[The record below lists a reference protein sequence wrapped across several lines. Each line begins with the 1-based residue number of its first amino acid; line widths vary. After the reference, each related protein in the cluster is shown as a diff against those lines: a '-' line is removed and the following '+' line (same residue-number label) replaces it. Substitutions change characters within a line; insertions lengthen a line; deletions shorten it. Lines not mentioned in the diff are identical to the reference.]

1 MKKVEKFKNV
11 KVKSLIFIIFGVVLL
26 TCVGFLIYK
35 GFCNQSSVEEQVPF
49 IKELNNK
56 VVVENQLALPQKGDL
71 VAIFNVKDYGV
82 FKCRLFKEA
91 MPNTVNNF
99 VKLVNAKKYDGL
111 TFDDIIPDLKIQCG
125 DEADGVSDFKPKE
138 YNASLHSYNGA
149 LCAVCPDESNVQT
162 GQFYI
167 VFSEAGRQAD
177 FDYLENS
184 YSEDSENGI
193 AKFDDGVR
201 SNYKERGGFP
211 AYDLM
216 GASVFGQVYEGI
228 DVVEKMMNCPKNY
241 DNLLDEPLPVNSI
254 VIEKVEM
261 LTI

>member
-1 MKKVEKFKNV
+1 MNFKMKKFKG
-11 KVKSLIFIIFGVVLL
+11 LILL
-26 TCVGFLIYK
+26 LFFVGCLFFLVFLIYK
-35 GFCNQSSVEEQVPF
+35 GFSNKKSVKNSDYAF
-49 IKELNNK
+49 KLLDNG
-56 VVVENQLALPQKGDL
+56 VVVDNQLALPQKGEQI
-71 VAIFNVKDYGV
+71 AAFTVKDYGV
-82 FKCRLFKEA
+82 FKCRLFEKA
-91 MPNTVNNF
+91 MPNTVKNF
-99 VKLVNAKKYDGL
+99 INLVKAHRYDGL
-111 TFDDIIPDLKIQCG
+111 TFDEIISDLKIQCG
-125 DEADGVSDFKPKE
+125 DDADGVSDVKVKE